1 MDHKAIA
8 ARLTA
13 ACGRYEK
20 SAPPV
25 AEWANDLYIRISED
39 AAAVVLAELNFADRL
54 CEEGTWMQPNYA
66 ANDLYKLLH
75 RLGRDTTG
83 LAGF

>member
-1 MDHKAIA
+1 
-8 ARLTA
+8 
-13 ACGRYEK
+13 
-20 SAPPV
+20 
-25 AEWANDLYIRISED
+25 
-39 AAAVVLAELNFADRL
+39 
-54 CEEGTWMQPNYA
+54 MQPNYA